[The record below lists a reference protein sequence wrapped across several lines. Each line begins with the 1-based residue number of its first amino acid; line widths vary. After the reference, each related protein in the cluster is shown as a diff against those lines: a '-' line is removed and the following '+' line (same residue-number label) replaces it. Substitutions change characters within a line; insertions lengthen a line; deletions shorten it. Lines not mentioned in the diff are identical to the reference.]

1 MKPKRRK
8 ISATTDTAFQQRHIR
23 LRSMLIGF
31 IFSIILAVIGAK
43 AVYLQVFCGSWLSQ
57 KAADQYEK
65 SFISPGKRGT
75 IYDANHRE
83 IAVSID
89 MASIAAYPLNISE
102 PKTTARLI
110 ARALKIDESP
120 LYRNLNSKKR
130 SFVWV
135 KRHVTPR
142 EAEQVK
148 NLNLK
153 GIAFIPEHKRFYP
166 NKTLAAQVLG
176 FSGVDVRGLEG
187 IEFYYNDYL
196 EGAAGKFT
204 VLKDAFGRGF
214 NGGEAVA
221 GDFGGNNLILTI
233 DRTIQHIAESALEE
247 AVDNFSAKSGMAIVM
262 SPKTG
267 AILAMAHYPFFNPN
281 AFRDFK
287 KEFWRNRAIADQF
300 EPGSTMKI
308 FSAAAALESEKCTQN
323 TIFYCENGEYKI
335 GKDIIHDTKPHGWM
349 SLQQIVKYSSNI
361 GIVKVAETT
370 GQDVLYKTLSDFGF
384 GQKTGID
391 CPGETAGS
399 MSPYKRWSKI
409 DAGTI
414 SFGQGIS
421 VSALQLITATCA
433 IANDGILM
441 KPYIVQAIMDK
452 NGRLIKSSSPCAVR
466 RVISVQTAGTL
477 KKIMESVTDNGGT
490 GVNAALEGYSV
501 CGKTGTAQKVD
512 EKGTY
517 AEDKYIASFVG
528 FAPSQNPEIAVLVV
542 IDEPEQQYFGSIVS
556 APAFK
561 KIAFETLNYMNLPAT
576 HNAPYG
582 SPVNR
587 RAGLNRFN
595 ESGKI
600 RHFSKVS
607 A

>member
-1 MKPKRRK
+1 MKTKHRK
-8 ISATTDTAFQQRHIR
+8 LFATTGTAVQQRLIG
-23 LRSMLIGF
+23 LRSILIGF
-31 IFSIILAVIGAK
+31 IFSIILVVIGAK
-43 AVYLQVFCGSWLSQ
+43 AVYLQVFCGPWLSQ

-65 SFISPGKRGT
+65 SFISSGKRGT

-89 MASIAAYPLNISE
+89 VASIAAYPQNISE

-110 ARALKIDESP
+110 ARALKIDEAS

-142 EAEQVK
+142 EAEQAK
-148 NLNLK
+148 NLKLK
-153 GIAFIPEHKRFYP
+153 GIAFIPENKRFYP

-176 FSGVDVRGLEG
+176 FSGVDVHGLEG

-221 GDFGGNNLILTI
+221 GDFSGNNLILTV

-247 AVDNFSAKSGMAIVM
+247 AVDKFSAKSGMAIVI

-281 AFRDFK
+281 TFRDFK
-287 KEFWRNRAIADQF
+287 KELWRNRAIADQF

-308 FSAAAALESEKCTQN
+308 FSAAAALESGKCTQN
-323 TIFYCENGEYKI
+323 TIFYCENGSYKI

-384 GQKTGID
+384 GKKSGID

-409 DAGTI
+409 DAGAVA
-414 SFGQGIS
+414 FGQGIS

-441 KPYIVQAIMDK
+441 KPYIVQAIMDQ
-452 NGRLIKSSSPCAVR
+452 NGRLIKSSSPCEVG
-466 RVISVQTAGTL
+466 RVISVQTAGIL

-490 GVNAALEGYSV
+490 GVNAALEDYPV

-517 AEDKYIASFVG
+517 SEDKYIASFVG

-561 KIAFETLNYMNLPAT
+561 KIVFETLNYMNLPAT
-576 HNAPYG
+576 HNTPYG
-582 SPVNR
+582 SPV
-587 RAGLNRFN
+587 
-595 ESGKI
+595 
-600 RHFSKVS
+600 SKVS